1 MYDNARQHRS
11 ATVTAS
17 IQNNAVTLSPLPMAP
32 PEPLGAELRFHTMSA
47 VHSLE
52 DLIEQLG
59 NPGRF
64 QVVLILML
72 QMQEIPVAWATLMM
86 SVFAKVPDWWCPG
99 AFNATTGCFD
109 CTNETYQYC
118 PANQTTCDYPY
129 FDPQMAT
136 VVSEWNLICDSEA
149 VTATMTSIQ
158 MAGNLVGAIVSGQI
172 SDAFGRKVALYLCL
186 LILTVFCTVA
196 GFATSWQMFTVCS
209 FFIGIACGGYLVTCY
224 PQSVEFVRAR
234 WRTTVGAFPFWTLGL
249 VLFGFVAWI
258 IHDVRHFCFFI
269 AAIEAPILLTYRL
282 FPESIRWQ
290 LSRGRVHDAKRSIN
304 RIIKMNQIQTPDL
317 SQLQMIA
324 EHEQTLLALQ
334 KKYTF
339 IHLFNSKE
347 KIKTAAVFH
356 AMWFIS
362 SVMYYGLSLGART
375 WVGSVYLN
383 ITLTG
388 LTGLPRIPIVIYL
401 NDRIG
406 RRWTSFCFYLLCSVA
421 CFTVAACSA
430 ADLAGL
436 PTINFSLALTAQMSV
451 TVAWA
456 AMKVFTAEH
465 YPTVIRTLGLS
476 ACNIAAGLGS
486 ILAPYMVLM
495 TEHGLVVPYA
505 VMGILILTNV
515 GLPFLLEETAKK
527 PLEDAYSRSQVENCN
542 QTTPTNT

>member
-1 MYDNARQHRS
+1 MYGSVAAYVKTNREKEGL
-11 ATVTAS
+11 VTDYS
-17 IQNNAVTLSPLPMAP
+17 TDEDVKKIVRRAVVHPLV
-32 PEPLGAELRFHTMSA
+32 PLDKVEDVWADSMSS
-47 VHSLE
+47 VHSFE

-64 QVVLILML
+64 QVTMILML

-99 AFNATTGCFD
+99 DFNTTGGCSD

-118 PANQTTCDYPY
+118 PSNQSTCDNPY

-136 VVSEWNLICDSEA
+136 VVSEWNLVCDSQA
-149 VTATMTSIQ
+149 IPATMTSIQ

-172 SDAFGRKVALYLCL
+172 SDAFGRKIALYLCL
-186 LILTVFCTVA
+186 LILTVSCTIA
-196 GFATSWQMFTVCS
+196 GFATSWQMFSVCS
-209 FFIGIACGGYLVTCY
+209 FFIGIACGGYLVSCY
-224 PQSVEFVRAR
+224 PQCVEFVRAR
-234 WRTTVGAFPFWTLGL
+234 WRTAVGSFPFWTLGL
-249 VLFGFVAWI
+249 TLFGLVAWI

-290 LSRGRVHDAKRSIN
+290 LSRGRVDDAERTIA
-304 RIIKMNQIQTPDL
+304 RIIKMNRIQTPDL

-324 EHEQTLLALQ
+324 EHEQTMQALQ
-334 KKYTF
+334 KNYTF
-339 IHLFNSKE
+339 IHLYNSK
-347 KIKTAAVFH
+347 KKLKTAAVFH
-356 AMWFIS
+356 SM
-362 SVMYYGLSLGART
+362 
-375 WVGSVYLN
+375 
-383 ITLTG
+383 
-388 LTGLPRIPIVIYL
+388 
-401 NDRIG
+401 
-406 RRWTSFCFYLLCSVA
+406 CLLMVSQPVD
-421 CFTVAACSA
+421 
-430 ADLAGL
+430 DLAGL

-495 TEHGLVVPYA
+495 IEHDLVVPYA
-505 VMGILILTNV
+505 VMGILILANV
-515 GLPFLLEETAKK
+515 GLPFLLEETAQK
-527 PLEDAYSRSQVENCN
+527 PLEDAYSRSRSENYN
-542 QTTPTNT
+542 QTTPMNT